1 MKISTLVGLLLI
13 ATTISP
19 QVLAG
24 PDAVFTPVTCCYN
37 VVKQKIHIRR
47 LKSYRRI
54 TSSQCPRE
62 AVIFRSILDKEI
74 CADPQEKWVKDS
86 INHLDQKSRTQHP

>member
-1 MKISTLVGLLLI
+1 MKISTLICLLVI
-13 ATTISP
+13 AATISP

-24 PDAVFTPVTCCYN
+24 PDAVFIPVTCCHN

-47 LKSYRRI
+47 LKSYKRI

-62 AVIFRSILDKEI
+62 AVIFRTILDKEI
-74 CADPQEKWVKDS
+74 CADPKKKWVKDS
-86 INHLDQKSRTQHP
+86 INHLDQKSRTRHP